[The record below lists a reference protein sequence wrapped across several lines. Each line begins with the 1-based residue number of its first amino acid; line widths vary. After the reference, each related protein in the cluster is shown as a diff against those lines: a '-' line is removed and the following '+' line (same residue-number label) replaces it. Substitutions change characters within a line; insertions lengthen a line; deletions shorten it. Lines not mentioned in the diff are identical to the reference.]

1 MRRVYQVAALIFLAF
16 SAYLMVESRNMEYYV
31 DLGPGPGFFPF
42 WLGALLA
49 VLSIIWLIQVS
60 RGPGGPLEAGFIPDR
75 RGLIRILS
83 ILVAMA
89 LFGWVV
95 DDLGFQLT
103 MLVFLAFLL
112 TALGRQKPIVTV
124 VIAVV
129 GSFGVYYAFTQWL
142 DVQLPASSVEFLRN
156 FGL

>member
-1 MRRVYQVAALIFLAF
+1 MRRVYQIASLVFLVF
-16 SAYLMVESRNMEYYV
+16 SACLVFQSRQMEYYA

-60 RGPGGPLEAGFIPDR
+60 TGPRDTMEVGFIPSR
-75 RGLIRILS
+75 QGLVRILS

-103 MLVFLAFLL
+103 MLFFLGLL
-112 TALGRQKPIVTV
+112 LITLGRQKLIVTA
-124 VIAVV
+124 AVALV
-129 GSFGVYYAFTQWL
+129 GSFGVYYAFTHWL
-142 DVQLPASSVEFLRN
+142 DVQLPASSIDFLRN
-156 FGL
+156 LGL